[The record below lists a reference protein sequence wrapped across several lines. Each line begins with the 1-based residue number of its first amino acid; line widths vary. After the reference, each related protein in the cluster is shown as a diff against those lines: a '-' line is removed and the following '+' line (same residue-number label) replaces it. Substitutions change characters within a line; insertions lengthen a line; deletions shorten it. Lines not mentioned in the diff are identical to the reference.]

1 MSRNATTVGDIVA
14 AVDRL
19 APFRLAETWD
29 NVGLVLG
36 DAARPVRRLLV
47 CLDVTEAV
55 CEEAER
61 LRAEAVLAHHPLI
74 FEGVRRLTA
83 DTPAGRLAVRL
94 LGQGRAVIAAHT
106 NLDSAQGGLCDILAG
121 MLDLADLV
129 PLQAAPAAK
138 RFKVVVFVPEAHLDA
153 VRAAA
158 FAAGAGHIGR
168 YSECG
173 FAAAGAG
180 TFLPGEG
187 ARPAVG
193 EAGRTESVAELRFET
208 VVDAPR
214 LGAVVTAV
222 ARAHPYEQPAIDAY
236 ALDCPPPGLGIGRVG
251 RPKKSRTLAQLAD
264 NLKERAGLRSVGIA
278 GRPECAPER
287 VAVVTGA
294 GGGMAEAVAAA
305 GCQAFVT
312 GELKYHEVLDLTAR
326 GIGLVLGGHYA
337 TERMPLDAWAP
348 RLAETVDCEV
358 LLSENEADPVRER

>member
-1 MSRNATTVGDIVA
+1 MATVQTILNC
-14 AVDRL
+14 VDRL
-19 APFRLAETWD
+19 APFRLAEEWD
-29 NVGLVLG
+29 NVGLLLG

-55 CEEAER
+55 CDEAER
-61 LRAEAVLAHHPLI
+61 TGAEVILAHHPLI

-121 MLDLADLV
+121 MLDLADLE

-158 FAAGAGHIGR
+158 FGAGAGHIGR

-173 FAAAGAG
+173 FAAAGTG

-187 ARPAVG
+187 TQPALG
-193 EAGRTESVAELRFET
+193 EAGQPTRAAELRFET
-208 VVDAPR
+208 VVDADR
-214 LGAVVTAV
+214 LGAVVAAV
-222 ARAHPYEQPAIDAY
+222 ARAHPYEEPAIDAY
-236 ALDCPPPGLGIGRVG
+236 PLHAPPPGLGIGRVG
-251 RPKKSRTLAQLAD
+251 RPKKSSTLAQLAD
-264 NLKERAGLRSVGIA
+264 NLKERAGLQTVGIA

-294 GGGMAEAVAAA
+294 GSGLVEAVAAA
-305 GCQAFVT
+305 GCQAYVT
-312 GELKYHEVLDLTAR
+312 GELKYHEVLDLSAR

-337 TERMPLDAWAP
+337 TERVPLDAWAP
-348 RLAETVDCEV
+348 RLAETIDCEV
-358 LLSENEADPVRER
+358 LLSESEADPTRGR